1 MRIRYI
7 VASILIGIWH
17 NLPYLI
23 NDEPIGAIFS
33 TLGATLVNLAH
44 FWIIGRITE
53 KKAMQLFYVIGG
65 YLTLNIIYL
74 ISIFVFNTLI
84 LYSVTQIATY
94 VFSVLRLYLLGSS
107 IYLWGSKRGKKTNP
121 PPIDGT
127 IM

>member
-17 NLPYLI
+17 NIPYLI

-44 FWIIGRITE
+44 FWIIGRIIE
-53 KKAMQLFYVIGG
+53 KKAMQLFYIIGG

-84 LYSVTQIATY
+84 LYSVTQIAIY

-107 IYLWGSKRGKKTNP
+107 IVIWISNRRNKTDP
-121 PPIDGT
+121 SIIDGT
-127 IM
+127 IK